1 MSDETN
7 IEVIKAEVMPVALD
21 AAAMVVTNAEQYA
34 VASEFLKTIKG
45 AQKKVVD
52 FFAPMKQK
60 AHEAHKAITQQESAT
75 LKPLQ
80 DAETSLKRNLLT
92 FYNEQERIRQE
103 EQRKLQAAA
112 DEAARKEREK
122 AESAARLQREK
133 EAAARAEQ
141 ERQERLA
148 AQARN
153 EVERQRAAEAAESA
167 RKQAEAAAAKAEFK
181 EDTAASVIAPVVAV
195 ASVAPV
201 VSGQSIRKTWTAKV
215 VNLELVPREWLVV
228 NEKAL
233 DAFAKS
239 TKGAVKVAGVEFVEV
254 SSLASSGR

>member
-7 IEVIKAEVMPVALD
+7 IEVIKAEVMPVAID

-92 FYNEQERIRQE
+92 FYNEQERIRIE
-103 EQRKLQAAA
+103 AQRKLQAEA
-112 DEAARKEREK
+112 DEAARKERERLEREASKLKTPELK
-122 AESAARLQREK
+122 AERL
-133 EAAARAEQ
+133 EQ
-141 ERQERLA
+141 
-148 AQARN
+148 
-153 EVERQRAAEAAESA
+153 
-167 RKQAEAAAAKAEFK
+167 
-181 EDTAASVIAPVVAV
+181 AASVIAPVVSV

-233 DAFAKS
+233 DAFAKA

>member
-7 IEVIKAEVMPVALD
+7 IEVIKAEVMPVAID

-112 DEAARKEREK
+112 DESARKERERLEREAAKLKTPELK
-122 AESAARLQREK
+122 AERL
-133 EAAARAEQ
+133 EQ
-141 ERQERLA
+141 
-148 AQARN
+148 
-153 EVERQRAAEAAESA
+153 
-167 RKQAEAAAAKAEFK
+167 
-181 EDTAASVIAPVVAV
+181 AASVIAPVVSV

-201 VSGQSIRKTWTAKV
+201 VSGQSIRKTWTANV

-233 DAFAKS
+233 DAFAKA

>member
-7 IEVIKAEVMPVALD
+7 IEVIKAEVMPVAID

-80 DAETSLKRNLLT
+80 EAEASLKRNLLT
-92 FYNEQERIRQE
+92 FHTEQERIRQE
-103 EQRKLQAAA
+103 EQRKLQAAS
-112 DEAARKEREK
+112 DEAARKERERLEREAAKLKTPELK
-122 AESAARLQREK
+122 AERLEQ
-133 EAAARAEQ
+133 AAA
-141 ERQERLA
+141 
-148 AQARN
+148 
-153 EVERQRAAEAAESA
+153 
-167 RKQAEAAAAKAEFK
+167 
-181 EDTAASVIAPVVAV
+181 VIAPVVAV
-195 ASVAPV
+195 ASAAPV

-215 VNLELVPREWLVV
+215 VNLELVPREFMVV

-254 SSLASSGR
+254 SSIASSGR